1 MNISN
6 LLARHARKY
15 PHNIAVISMGQE
27 TTYQALD
34 IETNRLANALLVA
47 GITKGDK
54 VAIFMPNVREFAAL
68 YFAIQRVG
76 AIVVPVNAKFVTREL
91 EYVLSHSDAKALFV
105 HELLMEQAKN
115 VQFAGLKVKT
125 GSNVDGWQSYNEL
138 VEQANNDVV
147 MCELVEEDDS
157 TLLYTSGT
165 TGNPKGVLL
174 TNRNVLTVSHMIAI
188 EMEVKPESRL
198 LIMMPLTHSAP
209 LNLFFVTAIL
219 VGATA
224 VLTPTFTPDLFID
237 TVETYQ
243 TTHFFGAPVAYLLTA
258 SNEKIKTADLSS
270 MKYWVYGG
278 APLSQQE
285 VAYIQQQFQTDRLVC
300 VYGLTEAGPSGTILH
315 AEEHLAKPGSIG
327 RRAPFGTEIRII
339 NENNEDV
346 APGEV
351 GEIILYG
358 EGNMKE
364 YYKNPEETSKVF
376 VDDWVRSGDLAR
388 MDEDGYYYIVDRKKD
403 VIISGGVNIYP
414 KEIEDIVVQHPAIF
428 ETAVI
433 GVPHP
438 EWGETVKVIYAAN
451 TTLSEQELRAFL
463 QDKLAAFKLPKIYEQ
478 VEALPRNASGKILKQ
493 QLREAKENASVSE

>member
-6 LLARHARKY
+6 LLSRHARKY
-15 PHNIAVISMGQE
+15 PHNIAVISMEHE

-34 IETNRLANALLVA
+34 EEANRLGNVLLEA
-47 GITKGDK
+47 HISKGDK

-76 AIVVPVNAKFVTREL
+76 AIVVPVNAKFVTSEL

-105 HELLMEQAKN
+105 HELLMEQAKK
-115 VQFAGLKVKT
+115 VQFTGLKVKT
-125 GSNVDGWQSYNEL
+125 GKEMADWQSYGEL
-138 VEQANNDVV
+138 VEKANNDAVR
-147 MCELVEEDDS
+147 CNLVEDDDS

-224 VLTPTFTPDLFID
+224 VFTPTFTPNLFID
-237 TVETYQ
+237 TIEKYR

-258 SNEKIKTADLSS
+258 SNEKMKTADLSS

-278 APLSQQE
+278 APLSKQE
-285 VAYIQQQFQTDRLVC
+285 VAYIQKQFQTDRLVC

-315 AEEHLAKPGSIG
+315 AEEHLEKPGSIG

-339 NENNEDV
+339 NEDNEDV
-346 APGEV
+346 APGEI

-376 VDDWVRSGDLAR
+376 IDGWIRSGDLAF

-414 KEIEDIVVQHPAIF
+414 KEIEDIVLLHPAII

-433 GVPHP
+433 GIPHP

-451 TTLSEQELRAFL
+451 TELPEQEVRTFL
-463 QDKLAAFKLPKIYEQ
+463 QDKLAAYKIPKIYEQ
-478 VEALPRNASGKILKQ
+478 VESLPRNASGKILKQ
-493 QLREAKENASVSE
+493 HLREEQAHASVGE

>member
-27 TTYQALD
+27 TTYQALNT
-34 IETNRLANALLVA
+34 EANQLANALQA
-47 GITKGDK
+47 SSISKGDK

-68 YFAIQRVG
+68 YFAIQRIG
-76 AIVVPVNAKFVTREL
+76 AIVVPINAKFVTREV
-91 EYVLSHSDAKALFV
+91 EYVLEHSDAKALFA
-105 HELLMEQAKN
+105 HELLMEQAKA

-125 GSNVDGWQSYNEL
+125 GAALEGWQSYGEL
-138 VEQANNDVV
+138 VDQTSDEEVC
-147 MCELVEEDDS
+147 CELVEDDDS

-174 TNRNVLTVSHMIAI
+174 TNRNVLAVSHMIAI

-224 VLTPTFTPDLFID
+224 VFTPTFTPDLFID
-237 TVETYQ
+237 TVETYR

-258 SNEKIKTADLSS
+258 SNEKMQTADLSS

-278 APLSQQE
+278 APLSKQE
-285 VAYIQQQFQTDRLVC
+285 VAYIQNQFKTDRLVC
-300 VYGLTEAGPSGTILH
+300 VYGLTEAGPSGSILH
-315 AEEHLAKPGSIG
+315 AEEHLEKPGSIG

-339 NENNEDV
+339 NEHNEDV

-358 EGNMKE
+358 EGNMRE
-364 YYKNPEETSKVF
+364 YYKNPEETSKAF
-376 VDDWVRSGDLAR
+376 IDGWVRSGDLAR

-414 KEIEDIVVQHPAIF
+414 KEVEDVVVQHPAIF

-438 EWGETVKVIYAAN
+438 EWGETVKVIYASKEE
-451 TTLSEQELRAFL
+451 LPEQELRAFL
-463 QDKLAAFKLPKIYEQ
+463 QDKLASFKIPKIYEQ
-478 VEALPRNASGKILKQ
+478 VETLPRNASGKILKQ
-493 QLREAKENASVSE
+493 QLREGQHNASVSQ